1 MENNPHQNQ
10 SMISEEE
17 RVKANEFIVRF
28 LQNVMNEGN
37 NELRK
42 LRIKLSVTYWVIIFL
57 SIIMFALG
65 IILLSVPAIAAFNGE
80 IDQLQSLIT
89 AGFGLIDLSA
99 LFLFRPM
106 ERIHKM
112 MGDMSQIILALNSYQ
127 TQVGL
132 RLMELDVT
140 DRPSMGQTAYK
151 VNQAAKESIQLVQD
165 YFEAREQ
172 NEKLK

>member
-1 MENNPHQNQ
+1 MDNNQQ
-10 SMISEEE
+10 RDQKMISEDE
-17 RVKANEFIVRF
+17 RIKANEFIISF

-37 NELRK
+37 NELKK

-57 SIIMFALG
+57 SIIMFIIGIAL
-65 IILLSVPAIAAFNGE
+65 ISVPAIAAFSGE
-80 IDQLQSLIT
+80 IDQMQSLIT
-89 AGFGLIDLSA
+89 AGFGILDLSA

-140 DRPSMGQTAYK
+140 NRSSMGHTA
-151 VNQAAKESIQLVQD
+151 
-165 YFEAREQ
+165 
-172 NEKLK
+172 